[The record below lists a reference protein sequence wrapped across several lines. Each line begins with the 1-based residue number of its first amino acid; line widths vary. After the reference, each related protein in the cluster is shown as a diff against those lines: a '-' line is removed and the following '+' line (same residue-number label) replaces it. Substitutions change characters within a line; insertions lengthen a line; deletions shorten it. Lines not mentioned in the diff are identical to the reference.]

1 MSGSV
6 PALNLTNAERQAF
19 AHLYA
24 MADPRYTGMIS
35 GDAAVKFF
43 EGFQLP
49 TLTLGQIWSIADSGN
64 NGFLT
69 PQTFGVALRLIAHAQ
84 RGEGVNEAGSHK
96 QCSHQ
101 RRGKTEN
108 IGVENHEERIHQV
121 EGEIVAHIAKRVANH
136 VANIEIASI
145 HRLSLLAF
153 RCDGR
158 H

>member
-1 MSGSV
+1 MAGSWQKEENGGGSKRK
-6 PALNLTNAERQAF
+6 LH
-19 AHLYA
+19 AH
-24 MADPRYTGMIS
+24 DPRGEAS
-35 GDAAVKFF
+35 AFGHLRVVDKAADHDV
-43 EGFQLP
+43 
-49 TLTLGQIWSIADSGN
+49 D
-64 NGFLT
+64 
-69 PQTFGVALRLIAHAQ
+69 
-84 RGEGVNEAGSHK
+84 EGVNETGSHK

>member
-1 MSGSV
+1 MTHGV
-6 PALNLTNAERQAF
+6 KR
-19 AHLYA
+19 
-24 MADPRYTGMIS
+24 PRLVI
-35 GDAAVKFF
+35 F
-43 EGFQLP
+43 ELSIRRP
-49 TLTLGQIWSIADSGN
+49 T
-64 NGFLT
+64 
-69 PQTFGVALRLIAHAQ
+69 
-84 RGEGVNEAGSHK
+84 EGVNETGSHK